1 MTKTNYYTQ
10 RICACALA
18 YYFCWLAFANGLYVE
33 GYLELALT
41 TSSLW
46 YHTTHSQ
53 LARKVDIVTTA
64 ITAPS
69 VAVLSAYKGNYYP
82 LFFDTLVFIGY
93 FTKSVGGSMRDHF
106 IYVHVPA
113 LLSQLSTSVLTPHS
127 G

>member
-1 MTKTNYYTQ
+1 MTKNNYYTQ
-10 RICACALA
+10 RISVCLLA
-18 YYFCWLAFANGLYVE
+18 YYFCWLAFANNLPVE
-33 GYLELALT
+33 GCLELALT

-53 LARKVDIVTTA
+53 LARKVDIVTAA

-69 VAVLSAYKGNYYP
+69 VAIISAYKGNYYP

-113 LLSQLSTSVLTPHS
+113 LLSQFSTSVLTQNS